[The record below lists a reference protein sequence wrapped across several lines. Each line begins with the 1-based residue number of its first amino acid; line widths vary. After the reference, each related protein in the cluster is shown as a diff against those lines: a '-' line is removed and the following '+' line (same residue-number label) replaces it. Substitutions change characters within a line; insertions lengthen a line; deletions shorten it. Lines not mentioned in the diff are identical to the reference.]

1 MIAHFR
7 RIFADAF
14 DTGDLPKG
22 KVGRHAK
29 VDNGSLPRRQ
39 LLDQEGQPT
48 VVLAGCRR
56 LVGPGKGLL
65 GDLIERDRA
74 LASPAALEG
83 TGLVERD
90 ATEPTPE

>member
-14 DTGDLPKG
+14 DAGDLPKG

-29 VDNGSLPRRQ
+29 VDNGSLPGRQ
-39 LLDQEGQPT
+39 ALDQDGKPM
-48 VVLAGCRR
+48 VVLANCRR
-56 LVGPGKGLL
+56 LVGPGEGLF

-74 LASPAALEG
+74 LPAPATLEG
-83 TGLVERD
+83 TDLVERD

>member
-14 DTGDLPKG
+14 DTGDLPEG
-22 KVGRHAK
+22 KVGRDAK
-29 VDNGSLPRRQ
+29 VDNGALPRRQ
-39 LLDQEGQPT
+39 ALDQEGKPI
-48 VVLAGCRR
+48 VVFPDCRW
-56 LVGPGKGLL
+56 LGGLWEGLL

-74 LASPAALEG
+74 LAAPAALEG
-83 TGLVERD
+83 TDLVERN

>member
-14 DTGDLPKG
+14 DAGDLFKG

-39 LLDQEGQPT
+39 PLDQEGQPT

-56 LVGPGKGLL
+56 LVGPGEGLL

-74 LASPAALEG
+74 LPAPAALEG
-83 TGLVERD
+83 TDLVERN
-90 ATEPTPE
+90 ATESTPE

>member
-14 DTGDLPKG
+14 EAGDLPEG
-22 KVGRHAK
+22 KVSRDAK
-29 VDNGSLPRRQ
+29 GDHGALPRRQ
-39 LLDQEGQPT
+39 ALDQEGKPM
-48 VVLAGCRR
+48 VVFPGCRR
-56 LVGPGKGLL
+56 LIDPWEGVL

-74 LASPAALEG
+74 LAAPVTLEG
-83 TGLVERD
+83 TDLVERD